1 MNSVPT
7 CRVHIPPN
15 FAINNANWLKTS
27 TSYLTHISSFIYFI
41 KTPKYFKFSLQNISP
56 YLFSPSIPIIN
67 ILLKS
72 PLGYWNRP
80 PLDWKGGVV
89 HSDYATLRKPLLIF
103 WEISF

>member
-1 MNSVPT
+1 MNSIPT

-27 TSYLTHISSFIYFI
+27 TSYLTHNFPLIYFI
-41 KTPKYFKFSLQNISP
+41 KTPKYFQFCLQNTSP

-72 PLGYWNRP
+72 PLRY
-80 PLDWKGGVV
+80 
-89 HSDYATLRKPLLIF
+89 
-103 WEISF
+103 